1 MPATPKYEIV
11 YQSRDM
17 DMTSGGVYTQYIMA
31 SDATTAD
38 LPTDCR
44 VSSIAYQPSSNT
56 LYMLDIGPEWVEIGG
71 SAESADDNA
80 EEE

>member
-1 MPATPKYEIV
+1 MPKYEIV

-17 DMTSGGVYTQYIMA
+17 DMTSNGVYTQYLMA

-44 VSSIAYQPSSNT
+44 PSSIAYKPST
-56 LYMLDIGPEWVEIGG
+56 GDMYMLDMALQWVSVG
-71 SAESADDNA
+71 S
-80 EEE
+80 